1 MKIKFWLLDLNYEF
15 RNGIPEVWL
24 WGITSDERRILIV
37 DRRFK
42 PYFYAV
48 LKGDVNAEDIGN
60 SILRLFPR
68 NVIGFEVCERKVFG
82 KNVKALKIYCSD
94 PDRVDDIASKVKGL
108 PNILDVY
115 EYDIRFTL
123 RYLIDNG
130 IRPCGWIEVDCEPL
144 DGYGNVKVDSI
155 YLALDK
161 PISIEDPSIPKLKI
175 LGFWF
180 ICLSSSGSPKPEKDP
195 IIVIST
201 IDGDGVEKM
210 FTVGEDLSDLN
221 ILKRFI
227 DYVNSY
233 DPDII
238 VSYGS
243 NSRLIPYL
251 LERARRNGLK
261 LCIDRVGSEPHTSL
275 YGHISITGRIN
286 LDLFDFAD
294 EFQEV
299 KVKSLE
305 NIAEY
310 LGVMKAEGVIEDF
323 EVQDY
328 WHDPNRRG
336 DLYRY
341 SMDNVKRIM
350 GVYRAIIDFA
360 IQLSYLVGLPLDF
373 IGTAAVGFRV
383 EWFLIRN
390 AYRFGELVPKR
401 KEVLYQPYAGA
412 IVLQPKPGL
421 HENVA
426 VIDFRSMYPS
436 IMLTYNVSPDTYIPP
451 EEPEPQCGV
460 YIAPEVKHRF
470 KRDPPG
476 FYRDVLKTLIE
487 VRDNIRSVIK
497 GLSLEDPLYKVLD
510 ARQKAI
516 KVISNA
522 MYGYAGWI
530 GARWYIK
537 PVAEAVTAWGRSL
550 ISNTLKISSEIGL
563 KVVYGDTD
571 SLFVEYKPEL
581 VEKLLGRIRSELGF
595 EARVDKVYVRILFT
609 EAKKRYCG
617 LLEDGR
623 LDFVGLEVVRGDW
636 ANVAKI
642 AQERVLEIIM
652 HGEGVNKAL
661 DFIRSF
667 IGRMRK
673 GEIPFKEYIIWK
685 TLTKDLS
692 EYEVK
697 APHVE
702 AARILKEKGFSLSL
716 GDKVGYI
723 ISIGTGKL
731 YERAIPYMLA
741 SKDQLDVEYYIS
753 NQVLPAVSRILE
765 VFGVREEQIMSLGKT
780 KTLTDFFKPKVS
792 GKP

>member
-1 MKIKFWLLDLNYEF
+1 MKIKFWLLDLNYEV
-15 RNGIPEVWL
+15 RNGIPEVWI
-24 WGITSDERRILIV
+24 WGISRDERRILIV
-37 DRRFK
+37 DRWFK

-60 SILRLFPR
+60 GILRLFPR
-68 NVIGFEVCERKVFG
+68 NVIDFEVCEKKVFG
-82 KNVKALKIYCSD
+82 KSVKALKIYCSD
-94 PDRVDDIASKVKGL
+94 PDKVDDIASKVKGL

-123 RYLIDNG
+123 RYLIDLG
-130 IRPCGWIEVDCEPL
+130 IRPCGWVEVDCEPL
-144 DGYGNVKVDSI
+144 DGYSNIKVDSI
-155 YLALDK
+155 YLARER
-161 PISIEDPSIPKLKI
+161 PIPIEDPSIPKLRI

-195 IIVIST
+195 IIVLST
-201 IDGDGVEKM
+201 INGDGVEKM
-210 FTVGEDLSDLN
+210 FTIDESLN
-221 ILKRFI
+221 DVNLLKSFI

-251 LERARRNGLK
+251 LERAKRNGLK
-261 LCIDRVGSEPHTSL
+261 LCIDRVRGEPHTSL

-310 LGVMKAEGVIEDF
+310 LGVMKAEGIIEDF

-328 WHDPNRRG
+328 WRDPSRRG

-350 GVYRAIIDFA
+350 GVYQAIVDFA

-390 AYRFGELVPKR
+390 AHRFGELVPKR

-451 EEPEPQCGV
+451 EELDPPCGV

-470 KRDPPG
+470 RKDPPG

-487 VRDNIRSVIK
+487 VRDNIRSIIK
-497 GLSLEDPLYKVLD
+497 GLNPEDSLYKVLD

-550 ISNTLKISSEIGL
+550 ISNTLKISNEIGL
-563 KVVYGDTD
+563 KVIYGDTD

-581 VEKLLGRIRSELGF
+581 IEKLLERVKGELGF

-609 EAKKRYCG
+609 EAKKKYCG
-617 LLEDGR
+617 LLKDGR

-642 AQERVLEIIM
+642 AQEKILEIIM

-661 DFIRSF
+661 DFIRNF
-667 IGRMRK
+667 IGKIRR

-716 GDKVGYI
+716 GDKIGYVI
-723 ISIGTGKL
+723 TIGTGKI
-731 YERAIPYMLA
+731 YEKATPYILA

-765 VFGVREEQIMSLGKT
+765 VFGVREEQIMNLGKT
-780 KTLTDFFKPKVS
+780 KTLTDFFKPK
-792 GKP
+792 GNGI